1 MITTVKKGRNYSYI
15 RNSISAMFRKWNTMN
30 NSVPFLWQLLFVSI
44 TTQVIYETW
53 SYIQRPAITCN
64 IGSSIICRSRWILA
78 KQISYLTN
86 HQRTNTKCML
96 GFMQTIEPKFKLNFI
111 VFVEPRNKRLPECSR
126 FEIVL
131 DNLDAQSYTLINYVR
146 KYNESSVRS

>member
-1 MITTVKKGRNYSYI
+1 LITTVKKGRNYSYI
-15 RNSISAMFRKWNTMN
+15 IEILYPRCFVNETQWII
-30 NSVPFLWQLLFVSI
+30 PIPLWQLLFVSI

-78 KQISYLTN
+78 KQISHLTN
-86 HQRTNTKCML
+86 HQRTNTKCTL
-96 GFMQTIEPKFKLNFI
+96 GFIQTIEPKFKLNFI

-146 KYNESSVRS
+146 KYNESNVRS